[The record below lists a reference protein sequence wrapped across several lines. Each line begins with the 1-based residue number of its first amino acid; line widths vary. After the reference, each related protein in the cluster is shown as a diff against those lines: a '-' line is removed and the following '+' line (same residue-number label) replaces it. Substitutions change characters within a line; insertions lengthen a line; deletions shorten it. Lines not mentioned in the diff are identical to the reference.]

1 MQDHPLSDDLTKLTQ
16 EELDKK
22 YGELMFRW
30 HAARRM
36 NMNPAI
42 LYQLE
47 LLLQGYE
54 YEKQR
59 RVRPQDDGNPVV
71 LDTDG
76 EYKK

>member
-1 MQDHPLSDDLTKLTQ
+1 MQEHPLSDDLTKLTQ

-22 YGELMFRW
+22 YGELMHRW
-30 HAARRM
+30 HASRRM
-36 NMNPAI
+36 RMDPAVQ
-42 LYQLE
+42 YQLE

-59 RVRPQDDGNPVV
+59 RARPQDDGNPVV